1 MSAITAISP
10 ITSGV
15 IDPIKSIFNQ
25 GAESTS
31 TLLQET
37 EGESFSDKLAN
48 SIQAIKDMETQS
60 SQDSYDLA
68 MGNTDNLEQI
78 MINSAKLNT
87 TIQLATTITSRV
99 VSTYKEILSMQI

>member
-1 MSAITAISP
+1 
-10 ITSGV
+10 
-15 IDPIKSIFNQ
+15 
-25 GAESTS
+25 
-31 TLLQET
+31 
-37 EGESFSDKLAN
+37 
-48 SIQAIKDMETQS
+48 METQS

-87 TIQLATTITSRV
+87 TMQLATTITSKV